1 MNEQTQTS
9 CPPLRLARGDIKNIE
24 LSVSVNSSYL
34 FLSIQSC
41 YLLLAPFC
49 RANKLDIACCLLSF
63 FFYLAGII
71 CENGPKSAGRWE
83 SPEMKLGPRLKPA
96 AAAVIVCRNISN
108 DDAHTVACIY
118 LREIF
123 FSVYSFCGGPLS
135 RKVLTR
141 SYTPPPLW

>member
-1 MNEQTQTS
+1 MS
-9 CPPLRLARGDIKNIE
+9 KLRHLARLCVWLVAISKTLNFQCRLTARIY
-24 LSVSVNSSYL
+24 SYPSSL
-34 FLSIQSC
+34 AISFSLHFVEQISLI
-41 YLLLAPFC
+41 LLA
-49 RANKLDIACCLLSF
+49 ACYHF

>member
-1 MNEQTQTS
+1 MS
-9 CPPLRLARGDIKNIE
+9 KLRHLACLCVWFVAISKTLNFQCLLTARNY
-24 LSVSVNSSYL
+24 SYPSSL
-34 FLSIQSC
+34 AI

-49 RANKLDIACCLLSF
+49 GANKLDIACSLLPF
-63 FFYLAGII
+63 FLSSWDNITP

-96 AAAVIVCRNISN
+96 AVIVCRNISN

-118 LREIF
+118 LRKIF